1 MRAIHHC
8 ETCDF
13 RLPYCVRT
21 DRRFCGHRCRV
32 WWYRNPGCKRPDL
45 SPRSWGQP
53 QPPGK
58 GQPKTFAEA
67 LQALAEA
74 RRYAAELE
82 AVMKQR
88 ERADQQRHAQL
99 SSLRDA
105 ATASNIRL
113 RTERDELKDK
123 LDEAQR
129 QLSKQG
135 DHEQASTA
143 KLRDL
148 HEQMGQ
154 LGVRLKRAEASETQ
168 AQTKL
173 AETGHQLSM
182 LRQTHAEFAVKHAEE
197 TRMRAAREETN
208 SSRYNHLAQQNAA
221 LLQSREE
228 LHRRAMTAERTLTER
243 DNELKQHRQNL
254 AAAER
259 AHQEVHSIAES
270 TSRSLHIEK
279 ERRDA
284 AERRIEQ
291 LTHELDRL
299 ARESQE
305 MRRPDEQRDLIGMR
319 DNILTAELHEVR
331 LHRDEAI
338 AERERLSA
346 RILKLMAPGQY
357 LEHAAA
363 AGYDLT
369 KDPLIRIKR
378 EEVLIEHR
386 LAEWQDANKK
396 RRRARRLDPEQTLDE
411 QAYAAAL
418 SFRWRHIDHPHLRRK
433 QKPRWIAVGFLL
445 DGDSEAYLLTLARE
459 RIEDMRGR
467 LAAG

>member
-1 MRAIHHC
+1 MRAVHHC

-21 DRRFCGHRCRV
+21 DRRFCGQRCRV

-45 SPRSWGQP
+45 SPRNWGQP
-53 QPPGK
+53 EPPSK

-67 LQALAEA
+67 LHALAET

-82 AVMKQR
+82 AAAKQR
-88 ERADQQRHAQL
+88 QRVAEERHQRISA
-99 SSLRDA
+99 LRDA
-105 ATASNIRL
+105 ATASNLRL

-129 QLSKQG
+129 QLSKC
-135 DHEQASTA
+135 
-143 KLRDL
+143 
-148 HEQMGQ
+148 
-154 LGVRLKRAEASETQ
+154 VETD
-168 AQTKL
+168 
-173 AETGHQLSM
+173 HQLSM
-182 LRQTHAEFAVKHAEE
+182 LRQTHADLVVKHAEE
-197 TRMRAAREETN
+197 VRMRAAREMEIT
-208 SSRYNHLAQQNAA
+208 SQYEHLSRQNAG
-221 LLQSREE
+221 LLQARDE

-243 DNELKQHRQNL
+243 DNELKLHRQHL

-259 AHQEVHSIAES
+259 AHQEVHSVAAS
-270 TSRSLHIEK
+270 NSRSLQSEK
-279 ERRDA
+279 ERRVA

-291 LTHELDRL
+291 LTHELNRL
-299 ARESQE
+299 AQGSQGMNLTGE
-305 MRRPDEQRDLIGMR
+305 HADLFGMR
-319 DNILTAELHEVR
+319 DAILNAELHEVR

-346 RILKLMAPGQY
+346 RILHLMAPGQY

-369 KDPLIRIKR
+369 KDTLIRIKR

-386 LAEWQDANKK
+386 LAEWQEAGKM

-418 SFRWRHIDHPHLRRK
+418 SFRWKHINHPHLRRK
-433 QKPRWIAVGFLL
+433 QKPRWVAVGFLL
-445 DGDSEAYLLTLARE
+445 DGNSESYLMTLAQE
-459 RIEDMRGR
+459 RISDMRKK
-467 LAAG
+467 LVAE